1 MLKQLSINNSK
12 NVFKT
17 CKANILKRIELKKKG
32 DVMYKENITNA
43 IKEGEEY
50 LANGGKTYTL
60 EESKKEWSNY
70 MVLKY
75 KIIST

>member
-12 NVFKT
+12 NVLKT
-17 CKANILKRIELKKKG
+17 YKANILKKIELKKRG
-32 DVMYKENITNA
+32 DVMYKEYITNA

-60 EESKKEWSNY
+60 EESKKRMEQLY
-70 MVLKY
+70 GIKL
-75 KIIST
+75 